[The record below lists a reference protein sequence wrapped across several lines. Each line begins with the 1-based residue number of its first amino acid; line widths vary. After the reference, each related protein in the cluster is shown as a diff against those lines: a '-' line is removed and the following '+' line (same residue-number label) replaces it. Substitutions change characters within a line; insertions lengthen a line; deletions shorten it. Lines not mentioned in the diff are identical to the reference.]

1 MYLNDNHFT
10 KEPYEDNGRCKI
22 HPLNEEGKE
31 AYLSKDSYNYNF
43 IRTKKNPELLKE
55 IQEEMKA
62 ESSLKNKSESNN
74 EEKANE
80 SESKKEELK
89 KDEKCSQNNKS
100 SGPNQGNK
108 SKSKKG
114 KKPLNQKNNMNS
126 RTNVKITSK
135 DKNKKNEKENKKV
148 KQSPGSKL
156 ANTIKKMGKV
166 SPPVIRNINND
177 RGKLKDF
184 SQPFHA

>member
-22 HPLNEEGKE
+22 HPLSEEGKE

-43 IRTKKNPELLKE
+43 IRTKKNPELLKQ

-62 ESSLKNKSESNN
+62 ENALKNQSENKSEEN
-74 EEKANE
+74 A
-80 SESKKEELK
+80 SESQNKKEELK
-89 KDEKCSQNNKS
+89 KDEKCSQNNNGS
-100 SGPNQGNK
+100 CPNQGNK

-114 KKPLNQKNNMNS
+114 KKPLNQKNYINS
-126 RTNVKITSK
+126 KSHVQIKNK
-135 DKNKKNEKENKKV
+135 DSNKKNEKVIPKR
-148 KQSPGSKL
+148 KQSPGAKL
-156 ANTIKKMGKV
+156 ASTIKQMGKV
-166 SPPVIRNINND
+166 APPVIRNIDND
-177 RGKLKDF
+177 RGKLKDY

>member
-1 MYLNDNHFT
+1 MYSNDNHFT

-22 HPLNEEGKE
+22 HPLSEEGKE

-62 ESSLKNKSESNN
+62 EDTLKNQSEKKN
-74 EEKANE
+74 EENANE
-80 SESKKEELK
+80 IENKKDESK
-89 KDEKCSQNNKS
+89 KDEKSSQNNKGS
-100 SGPNQGNK
+100 CPNQGNK
-108 SKSKKG
+108 SKNKKG
-114 KKPLNQKNNMNS
+114 KKPLNQKNYMNS
-126 RTNVKITSK
+126 KTNAKIPNK
-135 DKNKKNEKENKKV
+135 DSNKKNEKNNSKG

-156 ANTIKKMGKV
+156 ASTIKKMGKV
-166 SPPVIRNINND
+166 APPVIRNINND

>member
-1 MYLNDNHFT
+1 MLSNDNHFT

-22 HPLNEEGKE
+22 HPLSEEGKE

-43 IRTKKNPELLKE
+43 IRTKKNPDLLKE

-62 ESSLKNKSESNN
+62 ESTLKNQPEKKN
-74 EEKANE
+74 EEKSNE
-80 SESKKEELK
+80 IKDKKEDLK
-89 KDEKCSQNNKS
+89 KEEKCSQNNKG
-100 SGPNQGNK
+100 SGPNKGNK
-108 SKSKKG
+108 SKSKKD
-114 KKPLNQKNNMNS
+114 KKPLNQKNNMNNKA
-126 RTNVKITSK
+126 NVKTASK
-135 DKNKKNEKENKKV
+135 DGNKKNEKDNLKG

-166 SPPVIRNINND
+166 APPVIRNINND

>member
-1 MYLNDNHFT
+1 MYSNDNYFT

-22 HPLNEEGKE
+22 HPLSEEGKE

-62 ESSLKNKSESNN
+62 ESSLKNKSESTS

-80 SESKKEELK
+80 SESKKGELK

-108 SKSKKG
+108 SKNKKG
-114 KKPLNQKNNMNS
+114 KKPLNQKNYMNNK
-126 RTNVKITSK
+126 TNEKISSK
-135 DKNKKNEKENKKV
+135 DTNKKNEIDSLKG
-148 KQSPGSKL
+148 KQPPGSKL